1 MSETKDRIL
10 FYIGLTF
17 QQNHLQFK
25 NIDSFRKRFD
35 NRYSDSKT
43 LNMSILPPF
52 QLAMRQGESQV
63 LDLIID
69 EVENQ
74 FLGHDNIHPINFNFL
89 DFKVGK
95 KCGLYLVPELSI
107 NLLHLQEALIEALNS
122 HSVIFKQRNKKDQ
135 KNAFLPIGRFR
146 TENELSFGIDIAKTQ
161 LRLPLSLQPKHLCL
175 FEQTNSD
182 QVMRKKIFS
191 FGNIYSDYTQSLLW
205 ENHLN

>member
-1 MSETKDRIL
+1 M
-10 FYIGLTF
+10 
-17 QQNHLQFK
+17 QFK

-52 QLAMRQGESQV
+52 QLAIRQDESQII
-63 LDLIID
+63 DLIID

-122 HSVIFKQRNKKDQ
+122 HSVIFKQRKFKRYIN
-135 KNAFLPIGRFR
+135 N
-146 TENELSFGIDIAKTQ
+146 
-161 LRLPLSLQPKHLCL
+161 
-175 FEQTNSD
+175 
-182 QVMRKKIFS
+182 
-191 FGNIYSDYTQSLLW
+191 
-205 ENHLN
+205 